1 MLDLNSLRNAAA
13 KPSGRRVH
21 HRRKFDSSNITVDLG
36 FARATLNDLSE
47 SGMAVRAS
55 GPLRIAPGA
64 QLQVSLPD
72 IRRPIEATCQLAW
85 TAESGMAGMRF
96 LVLAQGSQ
104 RAIREWLTC
113 EEPCTQTWKL
123 GPSAAMVEVAA
134 APELKSEVKPAPI
147 VTPAAAVTAAI
158 APPPAIAPAPVVT
171 SVVAPAADLSYGLR
185 LMVELVKILTRAD
198 GVALALRDAE
208 QMICRA
214 SIGTAPDLGVQLRA
228 DSGLSGECLRS
239 GLTVRSDDTS
249 CDPRVDAEACRILG
263 VGSIAVT
270 PVFRD
275 GATDGVLEILSRRP
289 HGFSHSDIALLPQMA
304 DLVARMITRAKEISG
319 GPSSDSGNGI
329 GKPMLRKP
337 PSVGEL
343 MDTAAQASKTD
354 LPPVPHKGRRYVPA
368 ENEPGQGTIRISPDS
383 IGNA

>member
-36 FARATLNDLSE
+36 FARATLSDLSE

-55 GPLRIAPGA
+55 GPLRLAPGA

-123 GPSAAMVEVAA
+123 EPSAAAVEVNS
-134 APELKSEVKPAPI
+134 APELKAQGKPATLEAP
-147 VTPAAAVTAAI
+147 VAAATPATPPVAAT
-158 APPPAIAPAPVVT
+158 PVVT

-185 LMVELVKILTRAD
+185 LMVELVKILTHAD

-208 QMICRA
+208 QMVCRA
-214 SIGTAPDLGVQLRA
+214 AIGTAPDLGVQLRA

-304 DLVARMITRAKEISG
+304 DLVARMITRAKDISG
-319 GPSSDSGNGI
+319 VSGSDSGNGI
-329 GKPMLRKP
+329 GKPLLRKA
-337 PSVGEL
+337 SVSEL

-368 ENEPGQGTIRISPDS
+368 ENEPGQGTIRISPDT

>member
-36 FARATLNDLSE
+36 FARATLSDLSE

-55 GPLRIAPGA
+55 GPLRLAPGA

-85 TAESGMAGMRF
+85 TADSGMAGMRF

-123 GPSAAMVEVAA
+123 GPSAAAVEVNS
-134 APELKSEVKPAPI
+134 APELKAQGKPATLEAP
-147 VTPAAAVTAAI
+147 VAAATL
-158 APPPAIAPAPVVT
+158 APPPVAATPVVT

-185 LMVELVKILTRAD
+185 LMVELVKILTHAD

-208 QMICRA
+208 QMVCRA
-214 SIGTAPDLGVQLRA
+214 AIGTAPDLGVQLRA

-270 PVFRD
+270 PVFRE

-304 DLVARMITRAKEISG
+304 DLVARMITRAKDISG
-319 GPSSDSGNGI
+319 VSGSDSGNGI
-329 GKPMLRKP
+329 GKPLLRKA
-337 PSVGEL
+337 SVSEL

-368 ENEPGQGTIRISPDS
+368 ENEPGQGTIRISPDT

>member
-21 HRRKFDSSNITVDLG
+21 HRRKFEGSNITVDLG
-36 FARATLNDLSE
+36 FARATLKDLSE

-55 GPLRIAPGA
+55 GPLRLSPGA
-64 QLQVSLPD
+64 QLQISLPD

-85 TAESGMAGMRF
+85 TADTGMAGMRF

-104 RAIREWLTC
+104 RAIREWLNC

-123 GPSAAMVEVAA
+123 EPSAAVVKVKQ
-134 APELKSEVKPAPI
+134 APPVNPL
-147 VTPAAAVTAAI
+147 AI
-158 APPPAIAPAPVVT
+158 AASAPVVAPAPAIAPVIAPAPLVT
-171 SVVAPAADLSYGLR
+171 PILAPAADLSYGLR

-198 GVALALRDAE
+198 GVALALRDGD
-208 QMICRA
+208 QMVCRA
-214 SIGTAPDLGVQLRA
+214 TIGTAPDLGVQLRA

-239 GLTVRSDDTS
+239 ALTVRSDDTS

-270 PVFRD
+270 PVFRE

-304 DLVARMITRAKEISG
+304 DLVARMLTRSKEISG
-319 GPSSDSGNGI
+319 VPSSDSGNGV
-329 GKPMLRKP
+329 GKPVLRKP
-337 PSVGEL
+337 PTVSEL
-343 MDTAAQASKTD
+343 MDTSAQAQKSEP
-354 LPPVPHKGRRYVPA
+354 PPVPHKGRRYVHG
-368 ENEPGQGTIRISPDS
+368 EDEPGQGTIRISPDA

>member
-21 HRRKFDSSNITVDLG
+21 HRRKFDASNITVDLG

-47 SGMAVRAS
+47 SGMAVRTS
-55 GPLRIAPGA
+55 GPLRVAPGA
-64 QLQVSLPD
+64 QLQISLPD
-72 IRRPIEATCQLAW
+72 IKKPIEATCQLAW
-85 TAESGMAGMRF
+85 TAESMAGMRF

-123 GPSAAMVEVAA
+123 GPSAAVVEVNS
-134 APELKSEVKPAPI
+134 APEVKPVAIQPP
-147 VTPAAAVTAAI
+147 VPAAPAVM
-158 APPPAIAPAPVVT
+158 APAPVITPAPVVT

-208 QMICRA
+208 QMVCRA
-214 SIGTAPDLGVQLRA
+214 TIGTAPDLGVHLRA

-270 PVFRD
+270 PVFRE
-275 GATDGVLEILSRRP
+275 GATDGVLEILSRRA

-304 DLVARMITRAKEISG
+304 DLVARMISRAKEISG
-319 GPSSDSGNGI
+319 IPGSDSGNGI
-329 GKPMLRKP
+329 GKPVLRKA
-337 PSVGEL
+337 PSVSEL
-343 MDTAAQASKTD
+343 MDTAAQASQTD
-354 LPPVPHKGRRYVPA
+354 LPPAPHKGRRYVAA
-368 ENEPGQGTIRISPDS
+368 EDEPGQGTIRISPDS

>member
-21 HRRKFDSSNITVDLG
+21 HRRKFEASQITVDLG
-36 FARATLNDLSE
+36 FTRATLNDLSE
-47 SGMAVRAS
+47 SGMAVRTS
-55 GPLRIAPGA
+55 GPLRLPPGA

-72 IRRPIEATCQLAW
+72 IKRPIEATCQLAW
-85 TAESGMAGMRF
+85 TAPSGMAGMRF

-113 EEPCTQTWKL
+113 EEPCTQSWRTEAL
-123 GPSAAMVEVAA
+123 PVIEARPIAVA
-134 APELKSEVKPAPI
+134 SPAQML
-147 VTPAAAVTAAI
+147 
-158 APPPAIAPAPVVT
+158 APAPVVT
-171 SVVAPAADLSYGLR
+171 PVVAPAADLAYGLR
-185 LMVELVKILTRAD
+185 LIVDLVKILTHAD
-198 GVALALRDAE
+198 GVALALRDGA
-208 QMICRA
+208 QMMCRA

-270 PVFRD
+270 PVFRS

-289 HGFSHSDIALLPQMA
+289 HGFTHSDIALLPQMA
-304 DLVARMITRAKEISG
+304 DLVARMIARSKEISG
-319 GPSSDSGNGI
+319 SSSDSGNGVT
-329 GKPMLRKP
+329 KPVANPTPVSQIMDASAQSRG
-337 PSVGEL
+337 GEP
-343 MDTAAQASKTD
+343 
-354 LPPVPHKGRRYVPA
+354 PPVPHKGRRYVPG
-368 ENEPGQGTIRISPDS
+368 EDEPGQGTIRIAPGTM
-383 IGNA
+383 GNA